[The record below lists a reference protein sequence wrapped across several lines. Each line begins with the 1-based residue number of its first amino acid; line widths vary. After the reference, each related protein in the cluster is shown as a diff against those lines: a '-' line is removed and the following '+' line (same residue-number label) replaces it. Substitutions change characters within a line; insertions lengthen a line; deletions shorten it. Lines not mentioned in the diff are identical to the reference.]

1 MAGDV
6 KNPQGEKRKQREKDL
21 EEISPFQWRNIKS
34 AKKQMKRFFQKE
46 RQSHSNIAVVIVF
59 RMRENNLKVG
69 R

>member
-34 AKKQMKRFFQKE
+34 AKKADEEIFPEGK
-46 RQSHSNIAVVIVF
+46 AVT
-59 RMRENNLKVG
+59 LKYCCGYSLQNVEK
-69 R
+69 